1 MRGIDLIQKIRTSVI
16 GDDTVLDGPFGGRRI
31 VYADY
36 AASGRALTF
45 VESFIRDEVLPLYAN
60 THTEVSAS
68 GRRTTALREE
78 ARRLIH
84 RSVGGGPDDVVL
96 FCGSGSTSAIDKLV
110 ELLGLRIPA
119 ALDDRY
125 GLSDAIPESER
136 PVVFIGPYEHHSN
149 ELPWRESIAHVVTI
163 LEDADGRVDLAQLE
177 EELERY
183 AGRPLKIGT
192 FSAASNVTGIVTDVE
207 RVATLLHRHG
217 ALSCWDYGAAGPHL
231 PIEMNPDA
239 ELAYKDAVFISPHK
253 FVGGPGTP
261 GVLVAK
267 RSLFRNRVPA
277 VPGGGT
283 ISFVSP
289 AGHSYHPDPEVRE
302 EGGTPAIVESIR
314 AGLAFALKDAVGANE
329 IRRRE
334 ERIVRRALSSWGANP
349 RIEVF
354 GNQSVDRIGIV
365 SLGLRHPRGL
375 LHSHF
380 VGAVLNDLFGIQV
393 RSGCFCA
400 GPYLHRLLPIGEG
413 WSRRMHAEVANGHDG
428 AKLSLLRMSFGYFMS
443 DAVVD
448 YVVEAVNLIA
458 EDGWKLLPYYRFD
471 PDTARWH
478 HRSERPDATPSL
490 EAAAVGRGVRPPRRT
505 APESVLAD
513 YLREARSLLRG
524 LEQPAAAQECRVTP
538 RFESIRWF
546 PLPGDGLAQV
556 RAAG

>member
-1 MRGIDLIQKIRTSVI
+1 M
-16 GDDTVLDGPFGGRRI
+16 
-31 VYADY
+31 
-36 AASGRALTF
+36 
-45 VESFIRDEVLPLYAN
+45 
-60 THTEVSAS
+60 
-68 GRRTTALREE
+68 
-78 ARRLIH
+78 
-84 RSVGGGPDDVVL
+84 
-96 FCGSGSTSAIDKLV
+96 
-110 ELLGLRIPA
+110 
-119 ALDDRY
+119 
-125 GLSDAIPESER
+125 
-136 PVVFIGPYEHHSN
+136 
-149 ELPWRESIAHVVTI
+149 VTI

-428 AKLSLLRMSFGYFMS
+428 REALAPARQLRLLHERRCRRLRGRSR
-443 DAVVD
+443 
-448 YVVEAVNLIA
+448 E
-458 EDGWKLLPYYRFD
+458 
-471 PDTARWH
+471 PDR
-478 HRSERPDATPSL
+478 RGGL
-490 EAAAVGRGVRPPRRT
+490 EAAAATTGSIPTRPAGITGASGRTRHRASRPLRSGGACARRGARRRRAFSPTISGRPAASCAASSSRPRR
-505 APESVLAD
+505 
-513 YLREARSLLRG
+513 RS
-524 LEQPAAAQECRVTP
+524 A
-538 RFESIRWF
+538 W
-546 PLPGDGLAQV
+546 
-556 RAAG
+556 